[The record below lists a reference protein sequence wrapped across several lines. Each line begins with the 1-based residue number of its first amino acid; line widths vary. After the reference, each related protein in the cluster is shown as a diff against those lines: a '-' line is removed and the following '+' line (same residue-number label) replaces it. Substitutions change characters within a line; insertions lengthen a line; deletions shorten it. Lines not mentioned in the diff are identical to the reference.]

1 VNTWQDL
8 VTASLIGTERAPVP
22 PVRIPGWLAPD
33 NPAAGDQGTAK
44 FTPSEAPDQAPV
56 LLDPAE
62 MPLDPAEML
71 LDPAKM
77 LLDPAA
83 LLLDPAEMLLDRAA
97 LLTAARRAGRPAG
110 HAEPPSEAGPDP
122 RPQVNP
128 AAADRLAWML
138 RGTHSDLLTE
148 WLAAAAGRGVR
159 VPAQLL
165 PGLLDRAP
173 RVSPADPELRRLAA
187 AVGGPRARW
196 LAGLNA
202 EWAWV
207 AADTPRGDDA
217 WRLGDAGQRRD
228 YLTALRAADP
238 GLAGDL
244 VTASWDAAGAAERA
258 MFLSVLAAGPALR
271 PADEPL
277 LQAALSDRADEVR
290 SRAAY
295 LLASLPGSALGRRM
309 AERARR
315 GLRLETG
322 PRGPRLIASPPA
334 ECDASMRRDGITPGP
349 GAGRSQLA
357 DRTRLMLEV
366 VARTPLSTWTDSFA
380 LGPAAIL
387 AVPSGDWAPVLFVGW
402 SRAAIAQRNQDWVAA
417 LINEAL
423 TGRPPAGPAENG
435 ALSQLARRADPGH
448 PALGAP
454 DALAEPEP
462 GAPLAVRSAIR
473 VLRFRYDML
482 KELDVDYSRG

>member
-22 PVRIPGWLAPD
+22 AVRIPGWPAPD
-33 NPAAGDQGTAK
+33 NATGDQ
-44 FTPSEAPDQAPV
+44 
-56 LLDPAE
+56 AE
-62 MPLDPAEML
+62 L
-71 LDPAKM
+71 
-77 LLDPAA
+77 
-83 LLLDPAEMLLDRAA
+83 LLDRAA

-110 HAEPPSEAGPDP
+110 HAEPLPAAGPDP
-122 RPQVNP
+122 RPLVSQ
-128 AAADRLAWML
+128 AAGDRLAWML
-138 RGTHSDLLTE
+138 RGEHPELLTE
-148 WLAAAAGRGVR
+148 WLAAAAGRGLR

-165 PGLLDRAP
+165 PGLLDRAR

-187 AVGGPRARW
+187 AAGGPRARW

-207 AADTPRGDDA
+207 AADTPSGDDA
-217 WRLGDAGQRRD
+217 WRLGDAGQRRG

-238 GLAGDL
+238 GLARDL
-244 VTASWDAAGAAERA
+244 ITGSWAAAGAAERT
-258 MFLSVLAAGPALR
+258 MFLSVLAAGPALQ

-277 LQAALSDRADEVR
+277 LEAALSDRADEVR
-290 SRAAY
+290 SWAAY
-295 LLASLPGSALGRRM
+295 LLATLPGSALGRRM
-309 AERARR
+309 AGRALP

-366 VARTPLSTWTDSFA
+366 IARTPLRTWTDAFA

-387 AVPSGDWAPVLFVGW
+387 AVPAGDWAPVLFVGW
-402 SRAAIAQRNQDWVAA
+402 SRAAIAQRDQDWVAA
-417 LINEAL
+417 LISEAL
-423 TGRPPAGPAENG
+423 TGRPPGMPAESS
-435 ALSQLARRADPGH
+435 ALGQLARRAD

-454 DALAEPEP
+454 DALADPGP
-462 GAPLAVRSAIR
+462 GAPPAVRAAIT
-473 VLRFRYDML
+473 VLRFRHDMG

>member
-1 VNTWQDL
+1 MNTWQDL

-22 PVRIPGWLAPD
+22 PVRIPGWPATD
-33 NPAAGDQGTAK
+33 NPAADDHSVAK
-44 FTPSEAPDQAPV
+44 FTQGGAVDQA
-56 LLDPAE
+56 AE

-71 LDPAKM
+71 LDQ
-77 LLDPAA
+77 
-83 LLLDPAEMLLDRAA
+83 AA

-110 HAEPPSEAGPDP
+110 HAERLPTAGPDP
-122 RPQVNP
+122 RPLVSP
-128 AAADRLAWML
+128 AAGDRLAWML
-138 RGTHSDLLTE
+138 RGEHPELLTE
-148 WLAAAAGRGVR
+148 WLAAAVERGLR

-165 PGLLDRAP
+165 PGLLDRAR
-173 RVSPADPELRRLAA
+173 RVSPADPELRRLVAA
-187 AVGGPRARW
+187 AGGPRARW

-202 EWAWV
+202 EWTFA
-207 AADTPRGDDA
+207 AADTAAGEDA
-217 WRLGDAGQRRD
+217 WRLGDAGQRRA

-238 GLAGDL
+238 DLARDL
-244 VTASWDAAGAAERA
+244 ITASWEAAGAAERA

-271 PADEPL
+271 PEDEPL
-277 LQAALSDRADEVR
+277 LEGALGDRADEVR
-290 SRAAY
+290 SWAAY

-309 AERARR
+309 AGRALS
-315 GLRLETG
+315 GLRLEAG

-334 ECDASMRRDGITPGP
+334 ECDASMRRDGIAPGP

-366 VARTPLSTWTDSFA
+366 VARTPLRAWTDAFA

-417 LINEAL
+417 LINAAL
-423 TGRPPAGPAENG
+423 TGRPPAMPAENS
-435 ALSQLARRADPGH
+435 ALRQLARRAD

-454 DALAEPEP
+454 DALAGPEP
-462 GAPLAVRSAIR
+462 GAPPTVQAAIR
-473 VLRFRYDML
+473 VLRFRYEML

>member
-1 VNTWQDL
+1 L
-8 VTASLIGTERAPVP
+8 PAA
-22 PVRIPGWLAPD
+22 D

-44 FTPSEAPDQAPV
+44 FASNQAPDQASVRLDPAGV
-56 LLDPAE
+56 LLDQ
-62 MPLDPAEML
+62 
-71 LDPAKM
+71 
-77 LLDPAA
+77 
-83 LLLDPAEMLLDRAA
+83 AA

-110 HAEPPSEAGPDP
+110 HAKPLPAAEPDR
-122 RPQVNP
+122 RPLLSP

-138 RGTHSDLLTE
+138 RGEHPDLLTE
-148 WLAAAAGRGVR
+148 WLAAAVERGLR

-165 PGLLDRAP
+165 PGLLDRA
-173 RVSPADPELRRLAA
+173 RRISPADPELRRLAA
-187 AVGGPRARW
+187 AAGGPRARW

-202 EWAWV
+202 EWTFA
-207 AADTPRGDDA
+207 AADIAVGEEA
-217 WRLGDAGQRRD
+217 WRLGDAGQRRA

-238 GLAGDL
+238 DVARDL
-244 VTASWDAAGAAERA
+244 ITASWEAAGAAERA

-271 PADEPL
+271 PEDEPL
-277 LQAALSDRADEVR
+277 LEAALGDRADEVR
-290 SRAAY
+290 SWAAY

-309 AERARR
+309 AGRALS
-315 GLRLETG
+315 GLRLEAG

-334 ECDASMRRDGITPGP
+334 ECDASMRRDGIAPGP

-366 VARTPLSTWTDSFA
+366 VARTPLRAWTDAFA

-417 LINEAL
+417 LINAAL
-423 TGRPPAGPAENG
+423 TGRPPAMPAENS
-435 ALSQLARRADPGH
+435 ALRQLARQAD

-454 DALAEPEP
+454 DALAGPEP
-462 GAPLAVRSAIR
+462 GVPPAVRAAIR
-473 VLRFRYDML
+473 VLRFRYEML
-482 KELDVDYSRG
+482 KELDGDYSRG